1 MRPSPRL
8 SFLAAACT
16 VAMIVSSAVAL
27 DYPYDMSVTGGS
39 AKEGASPVAGWL
51 FSSIGNSGGH
61 ANFNARDDAM
71 VLTNSFSMPIT
82 NIIVYYKA
90 SAADANRILILD
102 GHNETT
108 GNGPGSRD
116 FPVSTSQNTR
126 IDFDFAPSDAVDHI
140 EIALSGGTGSKGTWI
155 LYSVT
160 IQTVD
165 PPPTITIQSPPQEAG
180 TASDLVVHFAATSF
194 EGDAPLTFSATATN
208 LTSGV
213 TITDQSYFH
222 FDHNY
227 SMMHPD
233 YYDFTFHTPEG
244 FEPCEMRF
252 TITATGRGGS
262 ASQSFDCT
270 FTEGVV
276 PTPPQIYS
284 PWLNPPFVLAG
295 RTISGRVGCE
305 EAVGDVVTF
314 SFVSGT
320 SQQGT
325 FTIDPSSGDFSF
337 TPTRQDVGDS
347 PEVHV
352 FTVRATDKDDSRDAN
367 ITIVALPVS
376 QPQLTHI
383 KPQTVLCG
391 DTLQVALVVE
401 DTEYDSYDP
410 EYIDDPLISSN
421 ITIKAGTTAPEGEYV
436 FEDGCLSFTPTTND
450 IGQTFIFT
458 ASATDLDGTTNQ
470 DFNVTVG
477 LAAPVLKHC
486 PVDDWTATSF
496 TADIEE
502 AVPGAT
508 SYNLR
513 RINSLSDGT
522 KATQTVNNVT
532 FPYTF
537 TDLPST
543 NQHYWAQAVRGNTVS
558 AWSDKQTVS
567 LQNWL
572 PFVPAMKMTGAAH
585 GSYTQDF
592 DTLGNVNNKEY
603 YWYDG
608 RTLSGWYASHGS
620 ASMTDAKYTALNAM
634 GTSQGAYSVCSD
646 ENDNGNRGFVFR
658 NTSNNDA
665 GKYRLGVVFTNCC
678 RYAVTNIT
686 VSYIGLQH
694 RRLNSK
700 TSFKFEYFKSAGA
713 IESCAPSTGYNHI
726 GTLDYETKETGG
738 GEQYAPP
745 LKTKVS
751 GVISL
756 TGDNALLPGE
766 SIILRWQ
773 VEGTSQ
779 NPCIGIDDVTISWR
793 CAWPCHTVIMLQ

>member
-1 MRPSPRL
+1 M
-8 SFLAAACT
+8 
-16 VAMIVSSAVAL
+16 
-27 DYPYDMSVTGGS
+27 
-39 AKEGASPVAGWL
+39 
-51 FSSIGNSGGH
+51 
-61 ANFNARDDAM
+61 
-71 VLTNSFSMPIT
+71 
-82 NIIVYYKA
+82 
-90 SAADANRILILD
+90 
-102 GHNETT
+102 
-108 GNGPGSRD
+108 
-116 FPVSTSQNTR
+116 
-126 IDFDFAPSDAVDHI
+126 
-140 EIALSGGTGSKGTWI
+140 
-155 LYSVT
+155 
-160 IQTVD
+160 
-165 PPPTITIQSPPQEAG
+165 
-180 TASDLVVHFAATSF
+180 HFAATSF

-305 EAVGDVVTF
+305 EADGDVVTF

-352 FTVRATDKDDSRDAN
+352 FTVRATDKDDSSDAN
-367 ITIVALPVS
+367 ITIVVLPVS

-421 ITIKAGTTAPEGEYV
+421 ITIKAGTTTPEGEYV

-486 PVDDWTATSF
+486 PVDQWTATSF

-513 RINSLSDGT
+513 RIRHEDDGT
-522 KATQTVNNVT
+522 PVT
-532 FPYTF
+532 
-537 TDLPST
+537 
-543 NQHYWAQAVRGNTVS
+543 NTVS
-558 AWSDKQTVS
+558 VASFPYVVSGLATTNYVYDVQAIRGAVTSQWSNAKSIDLHAYIAPTYAI
-567 LQNWL
+567 
-572 PFVPAMKMTGAAH
+572 PMKGAAR
-585 GSYTQDF
+585 GSHHETF
-592 DTLGNVNNKEY
+592 DGLISSGSA
-603 YWYDG
+603 YWYDA
-608 RTLSGWYASHGS
+608 RTIPGWYAASSSGS
-620 ASMTDAKYTALNAM
+620 MSDVKYAANTGGSSGTGILSCQVDDEAVTNRALAARAD
-634 GTSQGAYSVCSD
+634 TQYD
-646 ENDNGNRGFVFR
+646 EFSF
-658 NTSNNDA
+658 
-665 GKYRLGVVFTNCC
+665 GVMFTNMCK
-678 RYAVTNIT
+678 YAVTNLH
-686 VSYIGLQH
+686 VSFTAMQF
-694 RRLNSK
+694 RRYNPISHL
-700 TSFKFEYFKSAGA
+700 YFSYTRSNRLIDYNDPENIWTPVGALDFAAPTQGSSDRLYPPTEAPKSADIPFEGVNA
-713 IESCAPSTGYNHI
+713 I
-726 GTLDYETKETGG
+726 
-738 GEQYAPP
+738 Q
-745 LKTKVS
+745 
-751 GVISL
+751 
-756 TGDNALLPGE
+756 PGE
-766 SIILRWQ
+766 VIALRWYLDAKSNWP
-773 VEGTSQ
+773 TL
-779 NPCIGIDDVTISWR
+779 GIDDLDVSWR
-793 CAWPCHTVIMLQ
+793 CAWPSHTVIMLQ